1 MERRRSRVEQ
11 LRQGNDD
18 QLVAQQ
24 TRRLATAVI
33 GSDGASSE
41 APTSAADS
49 NTAPPSRPATS
60 ILPPPVAK
68 A

>member
-1 MERRRSRVEQ
+1 MEQ
-11 LRQGNDD
+11 LRQRNDD

-24 TRRLATAVI
+24 TRRLATVVI

-41 APTSAADS
+41 VSTSAADS

-60 ILPPPVAK
+60 TLPSPVAK

>member
-1 MERRRSRVEQ
+1 MEQ
-11 LRQGNDD
+11 LRQRNDD
-18 QLVAQQ
+18 QIVAQQ

-33 GSDGASSE
+33 GSDGAFSE

-49 NTAPPSRPATS
+49 NIAAFSRPATS